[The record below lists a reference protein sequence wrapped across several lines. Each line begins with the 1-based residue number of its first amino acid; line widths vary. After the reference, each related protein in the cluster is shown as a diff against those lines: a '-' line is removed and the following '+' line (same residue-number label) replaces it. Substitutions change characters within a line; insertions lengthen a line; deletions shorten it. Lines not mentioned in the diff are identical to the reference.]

1 MNILDRPRA
10 LIKDF
15 IYVKDNSLST
25 SFCDEVVKKFDNDC
39 RQKDGVLGVGHK
51 HVDKSIKD
59 TKEIHISTITGWEK
73 EDRVFFESLKFGLD
87 NYVDYLVNL
96 NYCCNSYPNLTFGT
110 SDTGYK
116 VQKYEPG
123 GCYHWH
129 HDWSMTFEPVSSRIF
144 TFMWYLNTIEE
155 KDEGYTEFVD
165 GTKIQPVAG
174 RLIFFPAT
182 WTFLHR
188 GYPPKVKKYLCNGW
202 IHARPNK

>member
-15 IYVKDNSLST
+15 IYVKDNWLST
-25 SFCDEVVKKFDNDC
+25 SFCDEVIKKFDNDC
-39 RQKDGVLGVGHK
+39 RQKDGVLGAGHK

-59 TKEIHISTITGWEK
+59 TKEIHISTNTGWEK
-73 EDRVFFESLKFGLD
+73 EDRIFFESLKFGLD
-87 NYVDYLVNL
+87 NYIDYLVKL
-96 NYCCNSYPNLTFGT
+96 NYCFKSYPNLTFGT

-144 TFMWYLNTIEE
+144 TFMWYLNTIE
-155 KDEGYTEFVD
+155 
-165 GTKIQPVAG
+165 
-174 RLIFFPAT
+174 
-182 WTFLHR
+182 
-188 GYPPKVKKYLCNGW
+188 
-202 IHARPNK
+202 